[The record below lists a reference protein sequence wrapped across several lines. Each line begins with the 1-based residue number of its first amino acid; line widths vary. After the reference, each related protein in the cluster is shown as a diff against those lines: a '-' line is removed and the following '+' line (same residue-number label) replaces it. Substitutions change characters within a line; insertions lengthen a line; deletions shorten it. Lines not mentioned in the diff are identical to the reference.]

1 MTTGATFCGEQ
12 DTGETLENKSVLL
25 FVKSPRKGAVKSR
38 LAATLGE
45 TAAQDIYKSFVLDIL
60 KTLISG
66 RYPLRIFFY
75 PPDARAEVTNWLGKS
90 FVYMP
95 QRGEDLGARMADAFV
110 QSFSEGLE
118 KLILIGSD
126 VPDLTEAIIDEAFK
140 SLQSNDAVIGPASD
154 GGYYLIGF
162 NKGTFLPDIFTGLMW
177 STSSIFRQTMKVLQ
191 ESGCSVHILP
201 ECSDVDTV
209 DDLRSFFIRNKDV
222 DFRTSYTLSSLMR
235 NKVAIIRSEWNTES
249 RS

>member
-1 MTTGATFCGEQ
+1 
-12 DTGETLENKSVLL
+12 
-25 FVKSPRKGAVKSR
+25 
-38 LAATLGE
+38 
-45 TAAQDIYKSFVLDIL
+45 
-60 KTLISG
+60 
-66 RYPLRIFFY
+66 
-75 PPDARAEVTNWLGKS
+75 
-90 FVYMP
+90 
-95 QRGEDLGARMADAFV
+95 MADAFV